1 MRNFIYC
8 TVAAIGLILGSPTAI
23 VAVPKTLTPIE
34 LAPNFQYPNGIAH
47 TSDGALYVGSV
58 TAGQILKVTSTGKIE
73 TFYPGSDEIFA
84 ATSLRLDEARGILW
98 GTSPDFLGTRRPSG
112 EIVRRPPRIFAID
125 TRTGK
130 VLRIIAMPE
139 GGFSNDL
146 ALDEKGGVYLTDSNR
161 PRIHYL
167 PPGADQ
173 FQVWVEN
180 NQFQAKEIGLA
191 GIARHSSGVLVV
203 TLFSDGKL
211 LKVTPQPSGS
221 PQVEM
226 ISLPRQLENPDGIQ
240 FAPDGTLLVTEGAIA
255 SGNGRLLRIDVLA
268 PGTDPK
274 PIEVLADDLESP
286 VNLTVS
292 GNTIWV
298 TEARIR
304 HRLLPGKATQVPDR
318 FFVRRFQL
326 PSE

>member
-1 MRNFIYC
+1 MHNFLGGTIA
-8 TVAAIGLILGSPTAI
+8 TIGFILGSPIAMANS
-23 VAVPKTLTPIE
+23 VRTLTPIE
-34 LAPNFQYPNGIAH
+34 LTPSFQYPNGITH

-58 TAGQILKVTSTGKIE
+58 TAGQILKITPAGKIE
-73 TFYPGSDEIFA
+73 TFYPGSDDLFA

-98 GTSPDFLGTRRPSG
+98 GTSPDFLGTRSPSG

-125 TRTGK
+125 TRTGNLLQ
-130 VLRIIAMPE
+130 VIAMPE

-146 ALDEKGGVYLTDSNR
+146 ALDEQGGVYLTDSTR

-167 PPGADQ
+167 PPGASK

-180 NQFQAKEIGLA
+180 DQFRAKEIGLA

-211 LKVTPQPSGS
+211 FKVTPQASGN
-221 PQVEM
+221 PQVEP
-226 ISLPRQLENPDGIQ
+226 ISLPRKLENPDGIQ

-255 SGNGRLLRIDVLA
+255 SGNGRLLRIDVLTS
-268 PGTDPK
+268 GTKPK

-292 GNTIWV
+292 GNTVWV

-304 HRLLPGKATQVPDR
+304 HRLLPGKETQVPDR
-318 FFVRRFQL
+318 FFVRRFRL
-326 PSE
+326 